1 MTLPFAPLSLPA
13 MTRTVSPFLTF
24 IWLQHLRRE
33 RDDPHEALVAQL
45 PADGAEDAGP
55 ARLAVVLDDD
65 RGVLVALDVR
75 AVRAAL
81 LLDGAHHDGL
91 DDVAA
96 LDPGR
101 RDGLLHGGHDDVAD
115 PRIAAGGATEDT
127 DAQDF
132 PGSRV
137 VGDPESRLLLDHC
150 FSPDLPGDARRMVSV
165 SLITW
170 PSRGSRRVASAW
182 SPTAAGSP

>member
-33 RDDPHEALVAQL
+33 RDDPHEALVAQFA
-45 PADGAEDAGP
+45 ADRAEDAGP

-65 RGVLVALDVR
+65 GGVLVELDVR

-96 LDPGR
+96 LHSGR
-101 RDGLLHGGHDDVAD
+101 RDGLLDGGHDDVPD
-115 PRIAAGGATEDT
+115 PRVAAGGATEHT
-127 DAQDF
+127 DAQGLPRSPCGRR
-132 PGSRV
+132 PGR
-137 VGDPESRLLLDHC
+137 RLL
-150 FSPDLPGDARRMVSV
+150 P
-165 SLITW
+165 
-170 PSRGSRRVASAW
+170 
-182 SPTAAGSP
+182 

>member
-33 RDDPHEALVAQL
+33 RDDPHEPVVAQL
-45 PADGAEDAGP
+45 AADRAEDAGP
-55 ARLAVVLDDD
+55 ARLAVVLDAD
-65 RGVLVALDVR
+65 RGVRGELDVR
-75 AVRAAL
+75 TVRAAL
-81 LLDGAHHDGL
+81 LLAGAHHHGL

-115 PRIAAGGATEDT
+115 PRAAAGRGPQHTGAHDV
-127 DAQDF
+127 
-132 PGSRV
+132 PRCRV
-137 VGDPESRLLLDHC
+137 SG
-150 FSPDLPGDARRMVSV
+150 G
-165 SLITW
+165 
-170 PSRGSRRVASAW
+170 
-182 SPTAAGSP
+182 